1 MDQID
6 TLEQPLPPAL
16 ETEWRTFTP
25 AQRKAIEDVV
35 HRVRAARDSHQVYLE
50 TRSFGERLSDGLARV
65 GGSWSFII
73 AFVLFL
79 GGWAVLNTEILGP
92 RKEAFDPY
100 PYVFLNLLLSMLAAL
115 QAPVI
120 MMAQNRQTEADRL
133 AAAGDYQV
141 NLKAEFEI
149 QRLHDKMDELRERR
163 WSELVAQQQEQIRLL
178 QALLERQ
185 GT

>member
-1 MDQID
+1 MAD
-6 TLEQPLPPAL
+6 PHPG
-16 ETEWRTFTP
+16 P
-25 AQRKAIEDVV
+25 AQGDRG
-35 HRVRAARDSHQVYLE
+35 RRPSGPRRARQPSGLSRNAPFE
-50 TRSFGERLSDGLARV
+50 ERLSDGLARV

-73 AFVLFL
+73 AFMVFL
-79 GGWAVLNTEILGP
+79 GGWALLNTEILGP

-178 QALLERQ
+178 QTLLERQ
-185 GT
+185 GA